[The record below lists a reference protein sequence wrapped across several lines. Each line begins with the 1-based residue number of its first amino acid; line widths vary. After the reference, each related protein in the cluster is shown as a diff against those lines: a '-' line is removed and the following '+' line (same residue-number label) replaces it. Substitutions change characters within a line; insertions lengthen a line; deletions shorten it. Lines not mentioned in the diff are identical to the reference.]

1 MDEYNVVLSPCAKND
16 FYSMVEYMNT
26 MSPNTALRSFDSFM
40 EKTALLRKV
49 PDCCPLARDAQL
61 RLRGYRLL
69 KIGKFIIFYTIVGY
83 VVEIRRILY
92 ARRQYEQLF

>member
-1 MDEYNVVLSPCAKND
+1 MGEYNVILSPCAKND
-16 FYSMVEYMNT
+16 FYSMVEYMKA
-26 MSPNTALRSFDSFM
+26 MSPDTLLRSFDSFM

-69 KIGKFIIFYTIVGY
+69 KIDKFIIFYTITGH

-92 ARRQYEQLF
+92 AGRQYERLF